1 MSAQG
6 DKLKAIADAIRAK
19 EGSSDPIAANDF
31 PARIAAIETGIDTSD
46 ATATASDIASD
57 KTAYVD
63 GSKVTGNVY
72 VTENGYTAQLIG
84 TSAYISSSSNKI
96 NIQGTI
102 TDTYGR
108 LFRKGAGF
116 TAGLS
121 ASNFGN
127 ATAADVVAGKTFT
140 SAAGVKVTG
149 TANLSP
155 YVPFGL
161 IFNGNGANA
170 AWIPNYSGNNP
181 PILLAIYKTDA
192 ISSGTGMLFMLT
204 AFGQTGA
211 YTTSNAKG
219 LLTEISYGTSKT
231 GVVSIYVSAGQ
242 LRVELLSGQYF
253 QSGGT
258 YQAVGIYI

>member
-1 MSAQG
+1 MSTQG

-19 EGSSDPIAANDF
+19 EGSSDPMAANDF

-127 ATAADVVAGKTFT
+127 ATAADVAAGKTFT
-140 SAAGVKVTG
+140 SEAGVKV
-149 TANLSP
+149 
-155 YVPFGL
+155 
-161 IFNGNGANA
+161 
-170 AWIPNYSGNNP
+170 
-181 PILLAIYKTDA
+181 
-192 ISSGTGMLFMLT
+192 SGTGQLSQF
-204 AFGQTGA
+204 FTGTLRVRSA
-211 YTTSNAKG
+211 TDIVEFVSPAGLIQRYNQVVNDVISVYVPGTVIFVNIMDSNNNQFRPKVIEGFDNTYWVDTTKDVSG
-219 LLTEISYGTSKT
+219 YRISYGAFIAKPGYS
-231 GVVSIYVSAGQ
+231 VYNI
-242 LRVELLSGQYF
+242 EF
-253 QSGGT
+253 D
-258 YQAVGIYI
+258 IF

>member
-1 MSAQG
+1 MSTQG

-19 EGSSDPIAANDF
+19 EGSSAPIAANDF

-108 LFRKGAGF
+108 LFQKGAGF
-116 TAGLS
+116 TAGLP

-127 ATAADVVAGKTFT
+127 ATAADVAAGKTFT
-140 SAAGVKVTG
+140 SEAGVKV
-149 TANLSP
+149 
-155 YVPFGL
+155 
-161 IFNGNGANA
+161 
-170 AWIPNYSGNNP
+170 
-181 PILLAIYKTDA
+181 
-192 ISSGTGMLFMLT
+192 SGTGQLSQF
-204 AFGQTGA
+204 FTGTLRVRSA
-211 YTTSNAKG
+211 TDIVEFVSPAGLIQRYNQVVNDVISVYVPGTVIFVNIMDSNNNKFRPKVIEGFDNTYWVDTTKDVSG
-219 LLTEISYGTSKT
+219 YRISYGAFIAKPGYS
-231 GVVSIYVSAGQ
+231 VYNI
-242 LRVELLSGQYF
+242 EF
-253 QSGGT
+253 D
-258 YQAVGIYI
+258 IF